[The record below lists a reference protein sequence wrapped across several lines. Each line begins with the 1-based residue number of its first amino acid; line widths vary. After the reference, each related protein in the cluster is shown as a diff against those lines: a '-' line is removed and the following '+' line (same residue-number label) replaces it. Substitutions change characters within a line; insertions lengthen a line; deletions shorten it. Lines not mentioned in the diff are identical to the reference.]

1 VSIALFELA
10 PKCELTMHE
19 VASELA
25 DVLRMSVL
33 DSSSAPAGDLPP
45 ATQRWSRLRVL
56 ITAASAFAEAAAKRA
71 LCLICLEEV
80 NTLRGLV
87 CPVGHLICS
96 ACLQRYICSLAGSA
110 KLRSS
115 NGALDCLG
123 AHQQSFSFSRS
134 MVEPHLFGD
143 ALRLYLETMETPE
156 TSETPE
162 TTETPG
168 EGEVQCTPESIQ
180 PELHEALNLSCPSC
194 GVFCD
199 PDPDGCIAMT
209 CSSCHVAFCW
219 LCFQACGHD
228 AHPHCREEHGGFFPS
243 KHDLYQWHRRL
254 RWHKVDRVFQRSFQ
268 GRPPDRKVA
277 LREEALNLCERN
289 LADSEIGLWPFPSVQ
304 PSVGGAIGVVP
315 HVQFAMF
322 GQIDELRALLDETPE
337 LIDQPNDRGLT
348 CLMAAAH
355 GGYAAVVA
363 VLLERGADVARRDA
377 RGVSA
382 LDYAVREHRQEAL
395 LTLLKHSESR
405 SLQLVNAVDPEGN
418 TLLMVA
424 AERSHKDLIPILLEA
439 KADPNMA
446 TSANTPHHLTTRG
459 GVTALM
465 IAAHHGY
472 EQIAHILLEAGAI
485 VDTQLPDRP
494 DTQLPD
500 GRTAL
505 MIAAK
510 LGRERCAHVLLK
522 AKADPNKA
530 TSDGVT
536 ALMLA
541 AQHGHEPCIRD
552 LLEAGA
558 IVNAPNFVAVYGDGH
573 EPFVRILLEAQ
584 ADPNKARSDG
594 TTALMLA
601 AQHGHEPCVRD
612 LLEAGAVVNA
622 PNFAAVTALI
632 LAAEKG
638 HEPCVHVLLEA
649 KADPNKAKSN
659 GATALILAAESGHP
673 CVRVLLEAKADPNKA
688 RSDGWTALMI
698 AARNS
703 HVRCVRVLLEAQAD
717 PNKARSDGWTAL
729 MAAAQH
735 GHEPCAHVLL
745 EAKADPNKAKSD
757 GATALI
763 LAAESGRPCVRVL
776 LEAKANPNKARSD
789 GWTALM
795 IAAQDGHEPCVH
807 VLLESKADPNQMNCA
822 GRTASMIAS
831 ERGHERC
838 ARVLLEAYFNP
849 YQAKGGGGG
858 RAGGK
863 GGGTVRSTRCV
874 APYHEVTRVAS
885 APTMP
890 PQAVAHHQPKVA
902 SEPLA
907 LLFHDEAWLT
917 SWIGAGKGGTI
928 CTFFARNGQCRYGDR
943 CRFIH
948 DRGGAASG

>member
-1 VSIALFELA
+1 
-10 PKCELTMHE
+10 MHE

-33 DSSSAPAGDLPP
+33 DSSSAHAGDLPP

-123 AHQQSFSFSRS
+123 AHQQPFSFGRS

-243 KHDLYQWHRRL
+243 KHDVYQWHRRL

-348 CLMAAAH
+348 CLMAASH

-424 AERSHKDLIPILLEA
+424 AERGHKDLLPILLEA

-472 EQIAHILLEAGAI
+472 EQIAHVLLEAGAI

-530 TSDGVT
+530 TSDGRT
-536 ALMLA
+536 ALIIA
-541 AQHGHEPCIRD
+541 ADNYGH
-552 LLEAGA
+552 
-558 IVNAPNFVAVYGDGH
+558 YGDH

-601 AQHGHEPCVRD
+601 AKHGQEPCVRD

-649 KADPNKAKSN
+649 KADPNKATSD
-659 GATALILAAESGHP
+659 GRTALILAAESGHP
-673 CVRVLLEAKADPNKA
+673 CVRVLLEAKANPNKA

-698 AARNS
+698 AAQNS

-735 GHEPCAHVLL
+735 GYEPCAHVLL

-795 IAAQDGHEPCVH
+795 IAAQDGHEPCVR
-807 VLLESKADPNQMNCA
+807 VLLESKADPNQMNYA
-822 GRTASMIAS
+822 GQAASMIAS

-863 GGGTVRSTRCV
+863 GGGTVRSTRCD

-885 APTMP
+885 TPTMP

-902 SEPLA
+902 SEPLS
-907 LLFHDEAWLT
+907 LLFHAELLT
-917 SWIGAGKGGTI
+917 RWMGAGKGGTI

>member
-1 VSIALFELA
+1 
-10 PKCELTMHE
+10 M
-19 VASELA
+19 
-25 DVLRMSVL
+25 
-33 DSSSAPAGDLPP
+33 
-45 ATQRWSRLRVL
+45 
-56 ITAASAFAEAAAKRA
+56 
-71 LCLICLEEV
+71 
-80 NTLRGLV
+80 
-87 CPVGHLICS
+87 
-96 ACLQRYICSLAGSA
+96 
-110 KLRSS
+110 
-115 NGALDCLG
+115 
-123 AHQQSFSFSRS
+123 
-134 MVEPHLFGD
+134 
-143 ALRLYLETMETPE
+143 
-156 TSETPE
+156 
-162 TTETPG
+162 
-168 EGEVQCTPESIQ
+168 
-180 PELHEALNLSCPSC
+180 
-194 GVFCD
+194 
-199 PDPDGCIAMT
+199 
-209 CSSCHVAFCW
+209 
-219 LCFQACGHD
+219 
-228 AHPHCREEHGGFFPS
+228 
-243 KHDLYQWHRRL
+243 
-254 RWHKVDRVFQRSFQ
+254 FQRSFQ

-424 AERSHKDLIPILLEA
+424 AERGHKDLLPILLEA

-446 TSANTPHHLTTRG
+446 TSVNTPHHLTTRG

-472 EQIAHILLEAGAI
+472 EQIAHVLLEAGAI

-494 DTQLPD
+494 DIQLPD

-558 IVNAPNFVAVYGDGH
+558 
-573 EPFVRILLEAQ
+573 
-584 ADPNKARSDG
+584 
-594 TTALMLA
+594 
-601 AQHGHEPCVRD
+601 
-612 LLEAGAVVNA
+612 VVNA

-638 HEPCVHVLLEA
+638 HEPCV
-649 KADPNKAKSN
+649 
-659 GATALILAAESGHP
+659 
-673 CVRVLLEAKADPNKA
+673 
-688 RSDGWTALMI
+688 
-698 AARNS
+698 
-703 HVRCVRVLLEAQAD
+703 
-717 PNKARSDGWTAL
+717 
-729 MAAAQH
+729 
-735 GHEPCAHVLL
+735 HVLL

-838 ARVLLEAYFNP
+838 SRVLLEAYFNP

-874 APYHEVTRVAS
+874 AP
-885 APTMP
+885 
-890 PQAVAHHQPKVA
+890 
-902 SEPLA
+902 
-907 LLFHDEAWLT
+907 
-917 SWIGAGKGGTI
+917 I

>member
-1 VSIALFELA
+1 
-10 PKCELTMHE
+10 MHE

-123 AHQQSFSFSRS
+123 AHQQPFSFGRS

-162 TTETPG
+162 TTEMPG

-424 AERSHKDLIPILLEA
+424 AERGHKDLLPILLEA

-446 TSANTPHHLTTRG
+446 TSVNTPHHLTTRG

-472 EQIAHILLEAGAI
+472 EQIAHVLLEAGAI

-494 DTQLPD
+494 DIQLPD

-649 KADPNKAKSN
+649 KADPNKAKS
-659 GATALILAAESGHP
+659 
-673 CVRVLLEAKADPNKA
+673 
-688 RSDGWTALMI
+688 
-698 AARNS
+698 
-703 HVRCVRVLLEAQAD
+703 
-717 PNKARSDGWTAL
+717 
-729 MAAAQH
+729 
-735 GHEPCAHVLL
+735 
-745 EAKADPNKAKSD
+745 D

-838 ARVLLEAYFNP
+838 SRVLLEAYFNP

-874 APYHEVTRVAS
+874 AP
-885 APTMP
+885 
-890 PQAVAHHQPKVA
+890 
-902 SEPLA
+902 
-907 LLFHDEAWLT
+907 
-917 SWIGAGKGGTI
+917 I

>member
-1 VSIALFELA
+1 MSVALFELA

-123 AHQQSFSFSRS
+123 AHQQPFSFGRS

-162 TTETPG
+162 TTEMPG

-424 AERSHKDLIPILLEA
+424 AERGHKDLLPILLEA

-446 TSANTPHHLTTRG
+446 TSVNTPHHLTTRG

-472 EQIAHILLEAGAI
+472 EQIAHVLLEAGAI

-494 DTQLPD
+494 DIQLPD

-649 KADPNKAKSN
+649 KADPNKAKS
-659 GATALILAAESGHP
+659 
-673 CVRVLLEAKADPNKA
+673 
-688 RSDGWTALMI
+688 
-698 AARNS
+698 
-703 HVRCVRVLLEAQAD
+703 
-717 PNKARSDGWTAL
+717 
-729 MAAAQH
+729 
-735 GHEPCAHVLL
+735 
-745 EAKADPNKAKSD
+745 D

-838 ARVLLEAYFNP
+838 SRVLLEAYFNP
-849 YQAKGGGGG
+849 YQAKGGFGG

-874 APYHEVTRVAS
+874 AP
-885 APTMP
+885 
-890 PQAVAHHQPKVA
+890 
-902 SEPLA
+902 
-907 LLFHDEAWLT
+907 
-917 SWIGAGKGGTI
+917 I

>member
-1 VSIALFELA
+1 
-10 PKCELTMHE
+10 MHE

-115 NGALDCLG
+115 IGALDCLG
-123 AHQQSFSFSRS
+123 AHQQPFSFGRS
-134 MVEPHLFGD
+134 MVEPHLLGD

-424 AERSHKDLIPILLEA
+424 AERGHKDLLPILLEA

-446 TSANTPHHLTTRG
+446 TSVNTPHHLTTRG

-472 EQIAHILLEAGAI
+472 EQIAHVLLEAGAI

-494 DTQLPD
+494 DIQLPD

-649 KADPNKAKSN
+649 KADPNKAKS
-659 GATALILAAESGHP
+659 
-673 CVRVLLEAKADPNKA
+673 
-688 RSDGWTALMI
+688 
-698 AARNS
+698 
-703 HVRCVRVLLEAQAD
+703 
-717 PNKARSDGWTAL
+717 
-729 MAAAQH
+729 
-735 GHEPCAHVLL
+735 
-745 EAKADPNKAKSD
+745 D

-838 ARVLLEAYFNP
+838 SRVLLEAYFNP
-849 YQAKGGGGG
+849 YQAKGGFGG

-863 GGGTVRSTRCV
+863 GGGTVRSTRCI
-874 APYHEVTRVAS
+874 AP
-885 APTMP
+885 
-890 PQAVAHHQPKVA
+890 
-902 SEPLA
+902 
-907 LLFHDEAWLT
+907 
-917 SWIGAGKGGTI
+917 I

>member
-1 VSIALFELA
+1 
-10 PKCELTMHE
+10 
-19 VASELA
+19 
-25 DVLRMSVL
+25 
-33 DSSSAPAGDLPP
+33 
-45 ATQRWSRLRVL
+45 
-56 ITAASAFAEAAAKRA
+56 
-71 LCLICLEEV
+71 
-80 NTLRGLV
+80 
-87 CPVGHLICS
+87 
-96 ACLQRYICSLAGSA
+96 
-110 KLRSS
+110 
-115 NGALDCLG
+115 
-123 AHQQSFSFSRS
+123 
-134 MVEPHLFGD
+134 
-143 ALRLYLETMETPE
+143 METPE

-162 TTETPG
+162 TTEMPG

-209 CSSCHVAFCW
+209 CSSCRVAFCW

-424 AERSHKDLIPILLEA
+424 AERGHKDLLPILLEA

-446 TSANTPHHLTTRG
+446 TSVNTPHHLTTRG

-472 EQIAHILLEAGAI
+472 EQIAHVLLEAGAI

-494 DTQLPD
+494 DIQLPD

-649 KADPNKAKSN
+649 KADPNKAKS
-659 GATALILAAESGHP
+659 
-673 CVRVLLEAKADPNKA
+673 
-688 RSDGWTALMI
+688 
-698 AARNS
+698 
-703 HVRCVRVLLEAQAD
+703 
-717 PNKARSDGWTAL
+717 
-729 MAAAQH
+729 
-735 GHEPCAHVLL
+735 
-745 EAKADPNKAKSD
+745 D

-822 GRTASMIAS
+822 GRTASIIAS

-863 GGGTVRSTRCV
+863 GGGTVRSTRCD
-874 APYHEVTRVAS
+874 AP
-885 APTMP
+885 
-890 PQAVAHHQPKVA
+890 
-902 SEPLA
+902 
-907 LLFHDEAWLT
+907 
-917 SWIGAGKGGTI
+917 I